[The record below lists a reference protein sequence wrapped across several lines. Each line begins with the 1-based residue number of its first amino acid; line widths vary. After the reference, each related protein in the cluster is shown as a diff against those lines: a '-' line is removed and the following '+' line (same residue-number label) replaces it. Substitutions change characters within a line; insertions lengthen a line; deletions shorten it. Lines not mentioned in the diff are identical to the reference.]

1 MDNYPPGAANDPDA
15 PYNQP
20 LTVTEPY
27 EVTVSM
33 TLSKTF
39 TVDVIKHEDRL
50 INEAD
55 VRLQHFLPDEILE
68 TISKPDTEYK
78 KVLLNQM
85 KSDASDWTVDDIA
98 IVEE

>member
-1 MDNYPPGAANDPDA
+1 MNNYPPGAANDPDA

-20 LTVTEPY
+20 LAEPY

-39 TVDVIKHEDRL
+39 TIDVLKHEDRL
-50 INEAD
+50 IDEAD
-55 VRLQHFLPDEILE
+55 IRLQRFLPDEILKAVSE
-68 TISKPDTEYK
+68 KDSEYK
-78 KVLLNQM
+78 KLALNQM
-85 KSDASDWTVDDIA
+85 RSDASDWIVDEIA

>member
-1 MDNYPPGAANDPDA
+1 MNNYPPGAANDPDA

-20 LTVTEPY
+20 LAEPY

-39 TVDVIKHEDRL
+39 TVDVLKYEDRL
-50 INEAD
+50 VDEAD
-55 VRLQHFLPDEILE
+55 VRLQHFLPDEILK

>member
-20 LTVTEPY
+20 LAEPY

-39 TVDVIKHEDRL
+39 TIDVLKHEDRL

-55 VRLQHFLPDEILE
+55 VRLQRFLPDEILKAV
-68 TISKPDTEYK
+68 SGQDTEYRK
-78 KVLLNQM
+78 ILLNQM
-85 KSDASDWTVDDIA
+85 RNDASDWTIDDIA

>member
-1 MDNYPPGAANDPDA
+1 MNNYPPGAANDPDA

-20 LTVTEPY
+20 LAEPY

-39 TVDVIKHEDRL
+39 TIDVLKHEDRL
-50 INEAD
+50 IDEAD
-55 VRLQHFLPDEILE
+55 IRLQRFLPDEILKLVSE
-68 TISKPDTEYK
+68 KDSEYK
-78 KVLLNQM
+78 KLALNQM
-85 KSDASDWTVDDIA
+85 RSDASDWIVDEIA

>member
-20 LTVTEPY
+20 LAEPY

-39 TVDVIKHEDRL
+39 TVDVLKHEDRL
-50 INEAD
+50 VNEAD
-55 VRLQHFLPDEILE
+55 VRLQHFLPDEVLKIV
-68 TISKPDTEYK
+68 SKPDTEYK
-78 KVLLNQM
+78 KVLLDQM
-85 KSDASDWTVDDIA
+85 KSDASDWTIDDIA

>member
-1 MDNYPPGAANDPDA
+1 MNNYPPGAANDPDA

-20 LTVTEPY
+20 LAEPY

-39 TVDVIKHEDRL
+39 TVDVLKHEDRL
-50 INEAD
+50 IDEAD
-55 VRLQHFLPDEILE
+55 IRLQRFLPDEILKAV
-68 TISKPDTEYK
+68 SGKDT
-78 KVLLNQM
+78 VLLDQM
-85 KSDASDWTVDDIA
+85 RNDASDWVVDDIA

>member
-20 LTVTEPY
+20 LAEPY

-39 TVDVIKHEDRL
+39 TIDVLKHEDRL
-50 INEAD
+50 VDEAD
-55 VRLQHFLPDEILE
+55 VRLQHFLPDEMLKIV
-68 TISKPDTEYK
+68 SKPDTEYK
-78 KVLLNQM
+78 KILLNQM
-85 KSDASDWTVDDIA
+85 KSDASDWIVDDIA

>member
-1 MDNYPPGAANDPDA
+1 MNNYPPGAANDPTA

-20 LTVTEPY
+20 LAEPY

-39 TVDVIKHEDRL
+39 TIDVLKHEDRL
-50 INEAD
+50 VNEGD
-55 VRLQHFLPDEILE
+55 VRLQRFLPDEILK
-68 TISKPDTEYK
+68 IVSGPDTEYRK
-78 KVLLNQM
+78 ILLNQM
-85 KSDASDWTVDDIA
+85 RNDASEWVVDDIA

>member
-20 LTVTEPY
+20 LAEPY

-39 TVDVIKHEDRL
+39 TVDVLKYEDRL
-50 INEAD
+50 VDEAD
-55 VRLQHFLPDEILE
+55 VRLQHFLPDEILKAV
-68 TISKPDTEYK
+68 SKHDTEYK
-78 KVLLNQM
+78 KVLLDQM
-85 KSDASDWTVDDIA
+85 INDASDWTVDDIA
-98 IVEE
+98 VVEE

>member
-1 MDNYPPGAANDPDA
+1 MNNYPPGAANDPDA

-20 LTVTEPY
+20 LAEPY

-39 TVDVIKHEDRL
+39 TIDVLKHEDRL

-55 VRLQHFLPDEILE
+55 IRLQRFLPDEILKLVSE
-68 TISKPDTEYK
+68 RDSEYK
-78 KVLLNQM
+78 KLILNQM
-85 KSDASDWTVDDIA
+85 RGDASDWVVDEIA

>member
-20 LTVTEPY
+20 LAEPY

-39 TVDVIKHEDRL
+39 TIDVLKYEDRL
-50 INEAD
+50 VNEAD
-55 VRLQHFLPDEILE
+55 VRLQHFLPDEILKAV
-68 TISKPDTEYK
+68 SKHDTEYRK
-78 KVLLNQM
+78 ILLNQM
-85 KSDASDWTVDDIA
+85 RNDASDWTIDDIA

>member
-1 MDNYPPGAANDPDA
+1 MNNYPPGAANDPDA

-20 LTVTEPY
+20 LAEPY

-39 TVDVIKHEDRL
+39 TVDVLKHEDRL
-50 INEAD
+50 IDEAD
-55 VRLQHFLPDEILE
+55 IRLQRFLPDEILKLVSE
-68 TISKPDTEYK
+68 KDSEYRK
-78 KVLLNQM
+78 LALNQM
-85 KSDASDWTVDDIA
+85 RNDASDWIVDEIA

>member
-20 LTVTEPY
+20 LAEPY

-39 TVDVIKHEDRL
+39 TVDVLKYEDRL
-50 INEAD
+50 VNEAD
-55 VRLQHFLPDEILE
+55 VRLQHFLPDEILN
-68 TISKPDTEYK
+68 TVSKPDTEYRK
-78 KVLLNQM
+78 ILLSQM
-85 KSDASDWTVDDIA
+85 KTDASDWSVDDIA

>member
-1 MDNYPPGAANDPDA
+1 MDNYPLGETNNP

-20 LTVTEPY
+20 LIEPY
-27 EVTVSM
+27 KVTVSI

-39 TVDVIKHEDRL
+39 TVDVVKHEDRL
-50 INEAD
+50 VNEAD

-68 TISKPDTEYK
+68 IISKLDTKYK
-78 KVLLNQM
+78 KALLN
-85 KSDASDWTVDDIA
+85 KIKNDASDWIVDDIS

>member
-20 LTVTEPY
+20 LAEPY

-50 INEAD
+50 IDEAD
-55 VRLQHFLPDEILE
+55 VRLQHFLPDEILKLVSE
-68 TISKPDTEYK
+68 KDSEYK
-78 KVLLNQM
+78 KLILNQM
-85 KSDASDWTVDDIA
+85 RNDASDWVVDDIA

>member
-1 MDNYPPGAANDPDA
+1 MNNYPPGAANDPDA

-20 LTVTEPY
+20 LAEPY

-39 TVDVIKHEDRL
+39 TVDVLKHEDRL
-50 INEAD
+50 IDEAD
-55 VRLQHFLPDEILE
+55 IRLQRFLSDEILKLVSE
-68 TISKPDTEYK
+68 KDSEYK
-78 KVLLNQM
+78 KLILNQM
-85 KSDASDWTVDDIA
+85 RNDASDWVVDDIA

>member
-1 MDNYPPGAANDPDA
+1 MNNYPPGAANDPDA

-20 LTVTEPY
+20 LAEPY

-39 TVDVIKHEDRL
+39 TIDVLKHEDRL
-50 INEAD
+50 IDEAD
-55 VRLQHFLPDEILE
+55 IRLQRFLPDEILKAV
-68 TISKPDTEYK
+68 SGKDSEYRK
-78 KVLLNQM
+78 LILNQM
-85 KSDASDWTVDDIA
+85 RNDASDWIVDDIA